1 MNKKTLTIL
10 LQSGADELT
19 KTARA
24 VPEDKLRWKPLD
36 NGRDVLDMLG
46 EAAQTATFA
55 ADFSRSRGEMEMT
68 PQIFQNWKP
77 ERAQWTREI
86 ALEKLESATRDLLA
100 SIEGLSEE
108 DLAKDI
114 TMTMHEAITMPLA
127 AWTMLAYRTFVSRMA
142 QINYIQT
149 LYGDFDFH

>member
-10 LQSGADELT
+10 LQSGSNELA
-19 KTARA
+19 KTALA

-36 NGRDVLDMLG
+36 NGRDILDLLSEG
-46 EAAQTATFA
+46 AQTATFA
-55 ADFSRSRGEMEMT
+55 ADFTRSLGEMKMT
-68 PQIFQNWKP
+68 PELFQNWKP
-77 ERAQWTREI
+77 ERAGWTREI
-86 ALEKLESATRDLLA
+86 ALEKLQSATRDLLA
-100 SIEGLSEE
+100 SVEELSEE

-149 LYGDFDFH
+149 LYGDFAFH